1 MCVDSAMRFKAV
13 LGVESIDGL
22 HRTPHAHSPGQ
33 AGNFGKFACHISSI
47 LVLGVSR
54 PAIYPV
60 TPRV

>member
-1 MCVDSAMRFKAV
+1 MRFKAV

-33 AGNFGKFACHISSI
+33 AGNFGKFACSI